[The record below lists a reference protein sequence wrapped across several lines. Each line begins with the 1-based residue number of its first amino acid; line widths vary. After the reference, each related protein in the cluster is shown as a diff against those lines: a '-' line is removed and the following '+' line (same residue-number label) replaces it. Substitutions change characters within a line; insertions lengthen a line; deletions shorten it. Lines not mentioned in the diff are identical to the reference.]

1 MLLSRQCRWVG
12 SSSVGRT
19 FRWGLGIL
27 ATALISLPVTA
38 HADLSSEDLPE
49 GIFETLPDQG
59 PKLPDEWAPAAE
71 SNTPAPP
78 GKRVAIYV
86 DNGVWDMGENH
97 FKRLLTSAGYAYKT
111 LSARDIQAGQL
122 TLENYDVLL
131 MPGGK
136 SWIYLDDLGP
146 TGAQAIREFVN
157 AGGSYFGTCAG
168 AFYATSLRK
177 DRNRDNI
184 PYGIGLLEGTAYDG
198 TSLGTRPFISGM
210 MNIDYHLKNFKQDYR
225 VLLLGGPA
233 FIYSAEE
240 ARKKNIRVLA
250 TFEGFGKPAM
260 ITFNYGQGRVA
271 LAGPHGE
278 IEESQ
283 AYFGLKWRDPDSEW
297 PILKA
302 VLAYLKGG
310 PEPELRSKSPRRQ

>member
-1 MLLSRQCRWVG
+1 MVLSWQRSWAVG
-12 SSSVGRT
+12 
-19 FRWGLGIL
+19 GLVSLIL
-27 ATALISLPVTA
+27 FSLPV
-38 HADLSSEDLPE
+38 HALAEGFAEDLPE
-49 GIFETLPDQG
+49 GIFERLPDHG
-59 PKLPDEWAPAAE
+59 PKLPDEWAPPAPE
-71 SNTPAPP
+71 SNNPAPV
-78 GKRVAIYV
+78 GKRVAIYA

-97 FKRLLTSAGYAYKT
+97 FKRLLASAGYAYRT
-111 LSARDIQAGQL
+111 LSAKDIQAGQL
-122 TLENYDVLL
+122 TLDAYDLLL

-136 SWIYLDDLGP
+136 SWIYLEDLGE
-146 TGAQAIREFVN
+146 TGAKAIRDYVA

-177 DRNRDNI
+177 DRHRDNI

-198 TSLGTRPFISGM
+198 TSLGTRPFVSGM
-210 MNIDYHLKNFKQDYR
+210 MNIDYTLKDFKQDYR

-233 FIYSAEE
+233 LLYTEEE

-283 AYFGLKWRDPDSEW
+283 AYLGLKWKDPDSEW
-297 PILKA
+297 PILKK
-302 VLAYLKGG
+302 VMAYLKGG
-310 PEPELRSKSPRRQ
+310 PAPELRSKSTRR